1 MRIYEIT
8 NPEDQL
14 ALLKMIMDNTWA
26 AISRQPKTNATVIKA
41 TPATPLKKAIKTKSI
56 TKPKKAPYAAA
67 PKPLPKPKPLTPS
80 PIQVKNQQPKSQ
92 QEYAKTAQKTLAKSP
107 VKPMPKSLQPLPGNI
122 ISPIGGGDPELEKKL
137 DFARRQGE
145 QNRASGSEPHLSHK
159 NQIY

>member
-1 MRIYEIT
+1 VRIYEIT

-26 AISRQPKTNATVIKA
+26 AISRQPKTNAPAFKA

-56 TKPKKAPYAAA
+56 TKSKKAPYAAA

-80 PIQVKNQQPKSQ
+80 PIQLKNQQQKSQ
-92 QEYAKTAQKTLAKSP
+92 QEYAKTVQKTLAKSP

-145 QNRASGSEPHLSHK
+145 HNRASGSEPHLIHK

>member
-26 AISRQPKTNATVIKA
+26 AISRQPKTKA
-41 TPATPLKKAIKTKSI
+41 PVSKAAPAAPLRKVIKTKAI
-56 TKPKKAPYAAA
+56 PKPKKAPYAAA

-80 PIQVKNQQPKSQ
+80 PIQVKNQQQKSQ
-92 QEYAKTAQKTLAKSP
+92 QEYAKAVQKTLAKAP